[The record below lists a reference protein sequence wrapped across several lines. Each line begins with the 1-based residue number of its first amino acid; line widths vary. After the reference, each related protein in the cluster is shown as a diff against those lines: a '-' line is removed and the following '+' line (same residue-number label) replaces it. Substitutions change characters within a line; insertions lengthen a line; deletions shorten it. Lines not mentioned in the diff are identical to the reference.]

1 MNRMRCPRCLSSI
14 TYTRQGRSVR
24 WVDAHEGCDVEV
36 LLGFMRIVRV
46 SKKKIISWEPA
57 NADDVRKSFGG
68 EKIMT

>member
-1 MNRMRCPRCLSSI
+1 M
-14 TYTRQGRSVR
+14 
-24 WVDAHEGCDVEV
+24 DAHEGCDVEV